1 MRKHKYDIYYIKHQS
16 AWLDL
21 KVILL
26 TVKTVIFGMGR

>member
-1 MRKHKYDIYYIKHQS
+1 MKHQS